1 MPSKTIVATV
11 VLLLSVTLCGQ
22 APTTGETRD
31 PAIKLPVA
39 GPVEIFPLDQLRPG
53 MTGTAFTAFEGNIPE
68 PFPVEI
74 IGLMKNMWGP
84 GQDIIMIKVGG
95 RAAKTGVAGGM
106 SGSPVYIDG
115 KLLGAISLRFGAF
128 LNDPIGGVTPINLM
142 LEINEKD
149 GTRPGVMQATA
160 PAKLPLSA
168 EMRSMLDPTRAGSG
182 DLYMTPIETPVT
194 FAGFN
199 EGVMEQFAQTFKEL
213 GMSPVA
219 GGSSSALATTEIPK
233 DPAKLAAALPPGA
246 PVSMVLLDGDLSIAS
261 GCTVTYNDLKH
272 VLICGHPFLNFG
284 KLEMV
289 MATSDVVTTLGSA
302 FQPTKVMN
310 AERPVGAF
318 VQDRHSGMMGILG
331 EKAHMIP
338 VEATVHSG
346 SKSKTYHYQIFQ
358 NSKYTSFVL
367 VLAAYNTIT
376 GLNESGEDTTY
387 RTHASFSMAG
397 YPDVT
402 LDQLYAAPDNA
413 PVPGPLALSFWLG
426 DRFGRIF
433 NNNFEAPDVTGIK
446 LDFDLLPERR
456 TATIEHVW
464 LDKTEA
470 HPGDELSGRVFLQPY
485 RGDPV
490 TKDFKLRIPL
500 NAPKGDLRIQFSD
513 ADYVNRYHNFLLMQN
528 RAQNLGQIV
537 NLLNQE
543 RTNGQLF
550 ITMMLTSPTAL
561 VEDKILPSIPS
572 SVASVMDSARAT
584 NRLALTGESVLAQ
597 ETISLDHVLSGMQV
611 VTVTI
616 K

>member
-1 MPSKTIVATV
+1 MPKAFAATAV
-11 VLLLSVTLCGQ
+11 LVLSVLLSAQT
-22 APTTGETRD
+22 PTTGETRD

-53 MTGTAFTAFEGNIPE
+53 MKGTAFTAFEGNTPE

-74 IGLMKNMWGP
+74 IGLMKNQWGP
-84 GQDIIMIKVGG
+84 GQDIIMAKVGG

-115 KLLGAISLRFGAF
+115 KLLGAISLRFGQF
-128 LNDPIGGVTPINLM
+128 LNDPMAGITPIGLM

-149 GTRPGVMQATA
+149 GTRPATMQASA

-168 EMRSMLDPTRAGSG
+168 EMRAMLDPARVSSG
-182 DLYMTPIETPVT
+182 DAYLTPIETPVT
-194 FAGFN
+194 FSGLN
-199 EGVMEQFAQTFKEL
+199 PGVMEQFTQTFREL
-213 GMSPVA
+213 GMNPVL
-219 GGSSSALATTEIPK
+219 GGASSALANEEITK
-233 DPAKLAAALPPGA
+233 DPAKLAASLPPGA
-246 PVSMVLLDGDLSIAS
+246 PVSMVLMDGDLSIAS

-284 KLEMV
+284 KVEMP
-289 MATSDVVTTLGSA
+289 MTTSDVVTTLGSA

-310 AERPVGAF
+310 AEHTVGAF
-318 VQDRHSGMMGILG
+318 VQDRHSGMLGMLG

-338 VEATVHSG
+338 VEATVHAG
-346 SKSKTYHYQIFQ
+346 GKTKTYHYQMFQ
-358 NSKYTSFVL
+358 NSKFTSFVL
-367 VLAAYNTIT
+367 VLAAFNTIS
-376 GLNESGEDTTY
+376 GINEFGEEVTY
-387 RTHASFSMAG
+387 HAHAKFSLAG
-397 YPDVT
+397 YPDVN
-402 LDQLYAAPDNA
+402 LEQLYAAPENA
-413 PVPGPLALSFWLG
+413 PVPAPLTLSFWLG

-433 NNNFEAPDVTGIK
+433 NNSFESPDVTSVK

-456 TATIEHVW
+456 SATIEHVW

-470 HPGDELSGRVFLQPY
+470 HAGDELSGRVFLQTY
-485 RGDPV
+485 RGEPV
-490 TKDFKLRIPL
+490 TKDFKIRIPA

-528 RAQNLGQIV
+528 RAQTLGQIV
-537 NLLNQE
+537 NLLNKEQA
-543 RTNGQLF
+543 NGQLY
-550 ITMMLTSPTAL
+550 ISMMQTSPTAL

-572 SVASVMDSARAT
+572 SVATVMDGART
-584 NRLALTGESVLAQ
+584 NNRLAITGESMLAQ
-597 ETISLDHVLSGMQV
+597 EIISLDHVLSGMQI